1 MYPWHFDRRQG
12 YLPLDNKPIQYSTP
26 ALFPFQATS
35 DTLAKPILESGRAIA
50 MVDFKDQQHPL
61 WNTDRQLVSSL
72 LGAEPTDLHLAELA
86 RLRVRYQG
94 FPGARDI
101 QTDLDKILKRWQLTE
116 AQLFEKT
123 RQIHAEAQV
132 YRGRT
137 SKRDDWS

>member
-1 MYPWHFDRRQG
+1 
-12 YLPLDNKPIQYSTP
+12 
-26 ALFPFQATS
+26 
-35 DTLAKPILESGRAIA
+35 

-61 WNTDRQLVSSL
+61 WSTDRQLVSSL

-86 RLRVRYQG
+86 RLRVRYHG

-101 QTDLDKILKRWQLTE
+101 QTDLDKILNQWQLTE

-123 RQIHAEAQV
+123 RQIHAAAQV